1 MSFREIRNFT
11 ECMRSLGYPRIVSVE
26 NFRTPN
32 FELVADCL
40 EWLAQRYDGGAVVED
55 DISTETDRVRFLKS
69 VAAVFLSKAR
79 IKLNLKRLYAA
90 DGLAVKEL
98 LKIANLL
105 YQATAKADEDDADE
119 EASGG
124 TAFALDASAFDVKTT
139 RALASE
145 ITRLGATLHDALGEE
160 ERLRDARLSA
170 TRKNMDIEEIES
182 QISEQIA
189 TVRENAANVERAMAE
204 LTEDESS
211 LARQIE
217 RKRAELERSEK
228 RLATLESGAFY
239 TKVFHPPS
247 VRPAYMDEYER
258 LEPEMDELHAAYI
271 ERHRNLTYLESELEK
286 IERDEED

>member
-1 MSFREIRNFT
+1 M
-11 ECMRSLGYPRIVSVE
+11 
-26 NFRTPN
+26 
-32 FELVADCL
+32 
-40 EWLAQRYDGGAVVED
+40 
-55 DISTETDRVRFLKS
+55 
-69 VAAVFLSKAR
+69 
-79 IKLNLKRLYAA
+79 
-90 DGLAVKEL
+90 KEL

-239 TKVFHPPS
+239 TKVFHPS
-247 VRPAYMDEYER
+247 SGFN
-258 LEPEMDELHAAYI
+258 I
-271 ERHRNLTYLESELEK
+271 
-286 IERDEED
+286 

>member
-1 MSFREIRNFT
+1 
-11 ECMRSLGYPRIVSVE
+11 
-26 NFRTPN
+26 
-32 FELVADCL
+32 
-40 EWLAQRYDGGAVVED
+40 
-55 DISTETDRVRFLKS
+55 
-69 VAAVFLSKAR
+69 
-79 IKLNLKRLYAA
+79 
-90 DGLAVKEL
+90 VKEL

-124 TAFALDASAFDVKTT
+124 TAFALDASAFDIKTT

-247 VRPAYMDEYER
+247 GFN
-258 LEPEMDELHAAYI
+258 I
-271 ERHRNLTYLESELEK
+271 
-286 IERDEED
+286 

>member
-1 MSFREIRNFT
+1 
-11 ECMRSLGYPRIVSVE
+11 
-26 NFRTPN
+26 
-32 FELVADCL
+32 
-40 EWLAQRYDGGAVVED
+40 
-55 DISTETDRVRFLKS
+55 
-69 VAAVFLSKAR
+69 
-79 IKLNLKRLYAA
+79 
-90 DGLAVKEL
+90 VKEL

-105 YQATAKADEDDADE
+105 FQATAKADEDDADE

-247 VRPAYMDEYER
+247 GFN
-258 LEPEMDELHAAYI
+258 I
-271 ERHRNLTYLESELEK
+271 
-286 IERDEED
+286 